1 MPINPQETMK
11 PLLYLASA
19 EPLPTPERLGA
30 IRAVVIDATDVGARQ
45 MLSAAAD
52 RPDRRC
58 ALFAR
63 IEPADDLNEADLGLL
78 LSNRID
84 GVVLAGCR
92 GPADIQKTD
101 VMLKVAEA
109 AAGLEHGKTALL
121 AEYASVPASV
131 LSPHPLGGASPR
143 LSALIF
149 DASALA
155 HACGLQRVTETG
167 DVPAVVRLGRA
178 TTILRARE
186 AGIATYEMLP
196 ADALDEWVVQRLWT
210 NSVENGFSAPALRSA
225 RQIELL
231 AAAGALAPGR

>member
-1 MPINPQETMK
+1 MK

-19 EPLPTPERLGA
+19 EPLPAPDRLSA
-30 IRAVVIDATDVGARQ
+30 VRAVVLDATDAGARL

-52 RPDRRC
+52 RPDRSC

-63 IEPADDLNEADLGLL
+63 IGPAEDLNEADLGPL

-109 AAGLEHGKTALL
+109 AAGLEQGKTALL

-131 LSPHPLGGASPR
+131 LSPHPLAGASPR

-155 HACGLQRVTETG
+155 EACGLQRVTETG
-167 DVPAVVRLGRA
+167 DVPAVIRLGRA
-178 TTILRARE
+178 TAILRARE
-186 AGIATYEMLP
+186 AAIAAYEMFS
-196 ADALDEWVVQRLWT
+196 ADALDEWVVRRLWT
-210 NSVENGFSAPALRSA
+210 NSMENGFSAAALRSA
-225 RQIELL
+225 QQIELL
-231 AAAGALAPGR
+231 AAAGVLAAGR

>member
-1 MPINPQETMK
+1 MPINPEETMK

-19 EPLPTPERLGA
+19 EPLPAPDRLSA
-30 IRAVVIDATDVGARQ
+30 VRAVVLDATDAGARL

-52 RPDRRC
+52 RPDRSC

-63 IEPADDLNEADLGLL
+63 IGPAEDLNEADLGPL

-109 AAGLEHGKTALL
+109 AAGLEQGKTALL

-131 LSPHPLGGASPR
+131 LSPHPLAGASPR

-155 HACGLQRVTETG
+155 EACGLQRVTETG
-167 DVPAVVRLGRA
+167 DVPAVIRLGRA
-178 TTILRARE
+178 TAILRARE
-186 AGIATYEMLP
+186 AAIAAYEMFS
-196 ADALDEWVVQRLWT
+196 ADALDEWVVRRLWT
-210 NSVENGFSAPALRSA
+210 NSMENGFSAAALRSA
-225 RQIELL
+225 QQIELL
-231 AAAGALAPGR
+231 AAAGVLAAGR